1 MYAVGCKVL
10 SEEYSNPSLIILI
23 SLALPIVV
31 DFEIMYASWPSLEFD
46 PIKIGDFLYSDPP
59 ETILILLIPPF
70 ADVELVKYFK
80 TSHWSWEYFKFSGNM
95 SKEILK
101 VVDPI
106 PEIL

>member
-1 MYAVGCKVL
+1 MYAVGCNVL

-31 DFEIMYASWPSLEFD
+31 DFEIIYASRPSLEFD

-59 ETILILLIPPF
+59 ETMLILLIPPF

-80 TSHWSWEYFKFSGNM
+80 TSHS
-95 SKEILK
+95 
-101 VVDPI
+101 P
-106 PEIL
+106 

>member
-46 PIKIGDFLYSDPP
+46 PIKIEDFNLTLGTGTTAIDYQTYTYPSIDTFANSDS
-59 ETILILLIPPF
+59 F
-70 ADVELVKYFK
+70 FSWVADL
-80 TSHWSWEYFKFSGNM
+80 TSGVSSTTSAG
-95 SKEILK
+95 SIQLG
-101 VVDPI
+101 
-106 PEIL
+106 